1 MLATG
6 LLPAQRALTE
16 VVAPVLPA
24 PLRAAVAAE
33 GTPRLGVLTWLH
45 LQNLDLQSIKSS
57 SLSDVQACEDSLLF
71 LHVAYTVPS
80 RQPAV

>member
-6 LLPAQRALTE
+6 LLPGQRALTE

-24 PLRAAVAAE
+24 PLRATIAAK
-33 GTPRLGVLTWLH
+33 GAPRLGVLARLH
-45 LQNLDLQSIKSS
+45 LQNLDLQSIKSF
-57 SLSDVQACEDSLLF
+57 SLPDIQACEDSLLL

-80 RQPAV
+80 RQPEV